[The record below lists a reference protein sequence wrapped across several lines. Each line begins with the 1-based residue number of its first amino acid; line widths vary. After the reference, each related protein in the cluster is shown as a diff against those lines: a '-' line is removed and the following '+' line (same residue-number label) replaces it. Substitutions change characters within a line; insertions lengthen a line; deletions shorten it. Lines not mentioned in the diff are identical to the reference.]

1 MSRLPSCT
9 QAAILGVLSALFFLS
24 PTCRDVGVDHS
35 LQGRTQPVR
44 VCSNATSF
52 AAPTLVQADDALAAG
67 HANAAIVAAAIR
79 AGCAKHFNESE
90 MMRRPPLNASVS
102 VIIGAWN
109 RPLTL
114 RVIVAALR
122 QQRLIAGKVEI
133 IVMDGGS
140 SPPISQLLPGLD
152 VDQLHYWKEDG
163 LYHRV
168 RSFNAGVAFSSH
180 DVVILLDDDVIPAS
194 DFWAYTAV
202 AALTSEPDK
211 SVMRM
216 PLAILEMKADLGDAQ
231 GRRAELEG
239 QGWETLYGFTT
250 TNIAL
255 RRQAWDKLG
264 GLNALHDGVYGDED
278 TDFHSRAAAQ
288 GLAYGVTGKSG
299 CGAHV
304 GLFFGNRGT
313 GKPRRGH

>member
-1 MSRLPSCT
+1 M
-9 QAAILGVLSALFFLS
+9 
-24 PTCRDVGVDHS
+24 
-35 LQGRTQPVR
+35 R
-44 VCSNATSF
+44 VCSTATSF
-52 AAPTLVQADDALAAG
+52 AAPALDQADDALAAG

-79 AGCAKHFNESE
+79 TGCAKHFNESE
-90 MMRRPPLNASVS
+90 MAHRPPLNASVS

-122 QQRLIAGKVEI
+122 QQRLIAGKIEI

-168 RSFNAGVAFSSH
+168 RSFNAGVALSSH
-180 DVVILLDDDVIPAS
+180 DVVMLLDDDVIPAS

-202 AALTSEPDK
+202 AALMAQPDK
-211 SVMRM
+211 SIVRM
-216 PLAILEMKADLGDAQ
+216 PLVVLEMKADLADAQ
-231 GRRAELEG
+231 ARRAEFEG
-239 QGWETLYGFTT
+239 LGWETIYGFTT
-250 TNIAL
+250 NNFAL

-264 GLNALHDGVYGDED
+264 GLNALYDGVYGDED
-278 TDFHSRAAAQ
+278 NDFHSRAAAQ

-299 CGAHV
+299 CGVHV

-313 GKPRRGH
+313 GKRVRGH